1 MRDEFVVKKRVFYK
15 HWGFNFLPRKWYGA
29 IELTGVVCTISD
41 LRIVPIFCNTKNLC
55 ETMSLLQETMH
66 TDKTSCNVFSMTK
79 YLTEMIVWLS
89 LLIVKKS
96 NRHILFKG
104 MWLWNAPL
112 LESILES
119 GAWFCT
125 TQYSCGFY
133 YKSTNN
139 QW

>member
-1 MRDEFVVKKRVFYK
+1 MVGNKCLQTLA
-15 HWGFNFLPRKWYGA
+15 NFLAAVLMTSKPRFLSSIDFHFHNFCLEVTVNDVLNSTSAKT
-29 IELTGVVCTISD
+29 ISFISVEKRLTGVVCTSSD

-104 MWLWNAPL
+104 M
-112 LESILES
+112 
-119 GAWFCT
+119 
-125 TQYSCGFY
+125 
-133 YKSTNN
+133 
-139 QW
+139 